1 MRAAQYP
8 VKRRFPVTE
17 SPFIHLAVRSSYS
30 LLESMITP
38 KGLKAWCVEQGM
50 PAVAITD
57 RNNLYGAL
65 EISLTLTD
73 AGIQPIM
80 ACCFDV
86 TDGMPKS
93 EPTRVSLYAQNEI
106 GYKRLM
112 LLSSRAYLD
121 AADGVPKL
129 SRELLLDKT
138 DGLILLTGGAEGEVA
153 RHLLKARI
161 ADARTELSTLAS
173 AYPGRCYVEITRHGT
188 EDEYACEEGLIDLA
202 YELGLPLVATHDA
215 RFMKPSDAKAHD
227 AMMCISNGQYL
238 GQEDRKRVDASQYLK
253 TAEEMRELF
262 ADIPEAIANTFEIA
276 QRCAVKA
283 ETHQPILPNFSNEGR
298 SESEE
303 LRKQALEGLEYR
315 LGAADKLYAERDT
328 YFERLDY
335 ELTIIERMGF
345 PGYFLIVSD
354 FIKWAKDNGIPVGPG
369 RGSGA
374 GSLVAWVLLI
384 TDLDPLR
391 FDLLFE
397 RFLNP
402 ERVSMPDFDIDFCQ
416 ERRGEVIRYVRDK
429 YGADSVAMIITF
441 GTLQAK
447 AVVRDVGRVM
457 QMPYGQVDRL
467 AKLIPFNP
475 ANPPKLQD
483 AIDDEPKFQDEID
496 ADERVGELLEVA
508 LSLEGKYRNAGTH
521 AAGVV
526 IGDRPLVELVP
537 LYNDPRADL
546 PATQFNMKYAE
557 MAGLVKFDFLGLKT
571 LTVIDRALKL
581 IRRDGRDVG
590 PEWQSLD
597 DQATYDLMASGETL
611 GVFQLEG
618 AGMRDTLK
626 KVRPH
631 NLEDVIAIISL
642 YRPGPM
648 ENIPVY
654 VQGKEDPSSVVY
666 QHPDLKPVLE
676 ATYGVPVY
684 QEQVMRMAQE
694 IAGYSLGEADL
705 LRRAMG
711 KKKVEEMIAQRK
723 RFVEGAAE
731 QKGME
736 EKLANDIFDTME
748 KFAGYGFNKSHAAA
762 YALIGYHTGY
772 LKRHFPVEFLAASMS
787 LDIGN
792 TDKLAAFFQEA
803 KRLKIPVLAPDV
815 NTSSADFDVRD
826 GAVVYALGALKGVGL
841 EAMKHV
847 VEIRDKDGRFADLYD
862 FAERVDPKHV
872 NKKAFESLSK
882 AGAFDGM
889 EPNRARMLESAPL
902 LANLAVSAAQDRQ
915 GGQGGLFAE
924 AEPALRPVL
933 PKTRAW
939 NGQQKLDQEFKSIGF
954 YFSGHPLDDVLE
966 GLDRERVTLAMEVQ
980 DRASDGKPLEM
991 IGVVRARSDKPARNG
1006 GKFAFLTLSDPS
1018 GEVEMMVFPE
1028 TLSQN
1033 YDLLQVGN
1041 AVAITVGVKRNA
1053 EEIKLNAERVLKLEA
1068 ARLSKAMGALK
1079 IRLAVGAYV
1088 GDLAG
1093 VVGHLAKLQ
1102 DLEQGELLIEMPL
1115 EDGRVVTMKLP
1126 ATYTIGLSAQ
1136 RALKEAPGV
1145 ERVEPLKAA

>member
-1 MRAAQYP
+1 M
-8 VKRRFPVTE
+8 TE
-17 SPFIHLAVRSSYS
+17 STFIHLAVRSSYS

-38 KGLKAWCVEQGM
+38 KGLKAWCAEQGM
-50 PAVAITD
+50 PAIAITD
-57 RNNLYGAL
+57 RNNLFGAL

-86 TDGMPKS
+86 TDGLPKS
-93 EPTRVSLYAQNEI
+93 EPSRISLYAQNDV

-129 SRELLLDKT
+129 HRDLLLDNT
-138 DGLILLTGGAEGEVA
+138 EGLILLTGGAEGQVA
-153 RHLLKARI
+153 KHLLKGRV
-161 ADARTELSTLAS
+161 ADARTELSTLAA

-188 EDEYACEEGLIDLA
+188 EDEYATEEGLVDLA
-202 YELGLPLVATHDA
+202 YELSLPLVATHDA
-215 RFMKPSDAKAHD
+215 RFMKSADAKAHD

-238 GQEDRKRVDASQYLK
+238 GQDDRKRVDPSQYLK
-253 TAEEMRELF
+253 TAGEMVSLF
-262 ADIPEAIANTFEIA
+262 EDLPEAIANTSEIA
-276 QRCAVKA
+276 RRCAVKA
-283 ETHQPILPNFSNEGR
+283 ETHKPILPNFSKEGR

-303 LRKQALEGLEYR
+303 LRKQAVEGLEFR
-315 LGAADKLYAERDT
+315 LSAADKLYADRDT

-335 ELTIIERMGF
+335 ELSIIERMGF

-354 FIKWAKDNGIPVGPG
+354 FIKWAKENGIPVGPG

-402 ERVSMPDFDIDFCQ
+402 ERVSMPDFDVDFCQ

-496 ADERVGELLEVA
+496 ADERVGELLEIA

-557 MAGLVKFDFLGLKT
+557 TAGLVKFDFLGLKT

-731 QKGME
+731 LKGME

-815 NTSSADFDVRD
+815 NSSTADFDVRG

-847 VEIRDKDGRFADLYD
+847 VEIRERDGRFEDLYD

-882 AGAFDGM
+882 AGAFDSF
-889 EPNRARMLESAPL
+889 EPNRAKMLESAPL
-902 LANLAVSAAQDRQ
+902 LANMAVSAAQDRQ
-915 GGQGGLFAE
+915 GGQGGLFGE

-933 PKTRAW
+933 PKAKAW

-980 DRASDGKPLEM
+980 DRAADGKPLEM

-1079 IRLAVGAYV
+1079 IRLAVGAFV
-1088 GDLAG
+1088 GDLAA
-1093 VVGHLAKLQ
+1093 VVEHLTKLQ
-1102 DLEQGELLIEMPL
+1102 DLEKGELLIEMPL
-1115 EDGRVVTMKLP
+1115 DDGRVVTMKLP
-1126 ATYTIGLSAQ
+1126 STYTIGLSAQ

>member
-1 MRAAQYP
+1 LP
-8 VKRRFPVTE
+8 E
-17 SPFIHLAVRSSYS
+17 SPFIHLAIRSSYS
-30 LLESMITP
+30 LLESMISP
-38 KGLKAWCVEQGM
+38 KDVKVWCEEHLV

-57 RNNLYGAL
+57 RNNLFGAL
-65 EISLTLTD
+65 EISLTLCG

-86 TDGMPKS
+86 VEDVPRA
-93 EPTRVSLYAQNEI
+93 EPSRLSLYAQNET
-106 GYKRLM
+106 GYRRLM
-112 LLSSRAYLD
+112 YLSSRAYLD

-129 SRELLLDKT
+129 SRALVMEQT
-138 DGLILLTGGAEGEVA
+138 EGLIVLTGGAEGDVA
-153 RHLLKARI
+153 KHLLKGRVT
-161 ADARTELSTLAS
+161 DARTELSTLAG

-188 EDEYACEEGLIDLA
+188 PDERAVEEGLIELA
-202 YELGLPLVATHDA
+202 YELELPLVATHDA
-215 RFMKPSDAKAHD
+215 RFMKESDAQAHD
-227 AMMCISNGQYL
+227 AMMCISNGEYL
-238 GQEDRKRVDASQYLK
+238 GQPDRKQVSAQQYLK
-253 TAEEMRELF
+253 TPAEMRLLF
-262 ADIPEAIANTFEIA
+262 ADLPEAIENTVEIA
-276 QRCAVKA
+276 QRCSVKA
-283 ETHQPILPNFSNEGR
+283 ETHKPILPNFSNEGR
-298 SESEE
+298 SEAEE
-303 LRKQALEGLEYR
+303 LRKQALEGLEFR
-315 LGAADKLYAERDT
+315 LKEADQLYAERET

-335 ELTIIERMGF
+335 ELGIIERMGF

-354 FIKWAKDNGIPVGPG
+354 FIKWAKDQGIPVGPG

-402 ERVSMPDFDIDFCQ
+402 ERVSMPDFDVDFCQ

-475 ANPPKLQD
+475 ANPPKLQE
-483 AIDDEPKFQDEID
+483 AIDDEPKFYEEMD
-496 ADERVGELLEVA
+496 ADERVGELLKIA
-508 LSLEGKYRNAGTH
+508 LKLEGKYRNAGTH

-571 LTVIDRALKL
+571 LTVIDRALKF
-581 IRRDGRDVG
+581 IRRDGKDVG
-590 PEWQSLD
+590 PEWKSLD
-597 DQATYDLMASGETL
+597 DQDTYDMMGGGDTL

-631 NLEDVIAIISL
+631 SLEDVIAIISL

-654 VQGKEDPSSVVY
+654 IEGKENPEGVQY
-666 QHPDLKPVLE
+666 AHPDLKPVLE

-694 IAGYSLGEADL
+694 IAGYSLGDADL

-711 KKKVEEMIAQRK
+711 KKKLEEMIAQRQ
-723 RFVEGAAE
+723 RFVEGAAKN
-731 QKGME
+731 KGME
-736 EKLANDIFDTME
+736 APLANEIFDTME

-772 LKRHFPVEFLAASMS
+772 LKRHFTVEFLAASMS
-787 LDIGN
+787 LDLGN

-803 KRLKIPVLAPDV
+803 KRLKIPVIAPDV
-815 NTSSADFDVRD
+815 NSSTADFDVRD
-826 GAVVYALGALKGVGL
+826 GAIVYALGALKGVGL

-847 VEIRDKDGRFADLYD
+847 VAIREKDGPFKDIYD

-872 NKKAFESLSK
+872 NKKAFESLAK
-882 AGAFDGM
+882 AGAFDCFDK
-889 EPNRARMLESAPL
+889 NRARVLAGAPMLAQM
-902 LANLAVSAAQDRQ
+902 AASAAEDRM
-915 GGQGGLFAE
+915 GGQGGLFGD
-924 AEPALRPVL
+924 AEPALRPGL
-933 PKTRAW
+933 PSAKAW
-939 NGQQKLDQEFKSIGF
+939 NGQQKLDEEFRSIGF
-954 YFSGHPLDDVLE
+954 YFSGHPLDDVLS
-966 GLDRERVTLAMEVQ
+966 GLDRERITLAMEIEE
-980 DRASDGKPLEM
+980 RASDGKPIEM
-991 IGVVRARSDKPARNG
+991 IGIVRLRSDKPARNG
-1006 GKFAFLTLSDPS
+1006 GKFAFLTLSDPT

-1041 AVAITVGVKRNA
+1041 AVAVTVGC
-1053 EEIKLNAERVLKLEA
+1053 ETER
-1068 ARLSKAMGALK
+1068 
-1079 IRLAVGAYV
+1079 
-1088 GDLAG
+1088 
-1093 VVGHLAKLQ
+1093 
-1102 DLEQGELLIEMPL
+1102 
-1115 EDGRVVTMKLP
+1115 GRDPAQCRKGP
-1126 ATYTIGLSAQ
+1126 ATGIGPPQ
-1136 RALKEAPGV
+1136 PGHGGA
-1145 ERVEPLKAA
+1145 EGASRRGG

>member
-1 MRAAQYP
+1 M
-8 VKRRFPVTE
+8 TE
-17 SPFIHLAVRSSYS
+17 STFIHLAVRSSYS

-38 KGLKAWCVEQGM
+38 KGLKAWCAEQGM
-50 PAVAITD
+50 PAIAITD
-57 RNNLYGAL
+57 RNNLFGAL

-86 TDGMPKS
+86 TDGLPKS
-93 EPTRVSLYAQNEI
+93 EPSRISLYAQNDV

-129 SRELLLDKT
+129 HRDLLLENT
-138 DGLILLTGGAEGEVA
+138 DGLILLTGGSEGQVA
-153 RHLLKARI
+153 KHLLKGRL
-161 ADARTELSTLAS
+161 ADARTELSTMAT

-188 EDEYACEEGLIDLA
+188 DDEYATEDGLIDLA
-202 YELGLPLVATHDA
+202 YELDLPLVATHDA
-215 RFMKPSDAKAHD
+215 RFMKSADAKAHD

-238 GQEDRKRVDASQYLK
+238 GQDDRKRVDPSQYLK
-253 TAEEMRELF
+253 TADEMVSLF
-262 ADIPEAIANTFEIA
+262 EDLPEAIANTSEIA
-276 QRCAVKA
+276 RRCAVKA
-283 ETHQPILPNFSNEGR
+283 ETHKPILPNFSKEGR

-303 LRKQALEGLEYR
+303 LRKQAVEGLEYR
-315 LGAADKLYAERDT
+315 LSAADKLYAERDT

-335 ELTIIERMGF
+335 ELSIIERMGF

-354 FIKWAKDNGIPVGPG
+354 FIKWAKENGIPVGPG

-402 ERVSMPDFDIDFCQ
+402 ERVSMPDFDVDFCQ

-496 ADERVGELLEVA
+496 ADERVGELLEIA

-557 MAGLVKFDFLGLKT
+557 TAGLVKFDFLGLKT

-731 QKGME
+731 LKGME

-815 NTSSADFDVRD
+815 NSSTADFDVRD

-847 VEIRDKDGRFADLYD
+847 VEIRERDGRFEDMYD
-862 FAERVDPKHV
+862 FSERVDPKHV

-882 AGAFDGM
+882 AGAFDSF
-889 EPNRARMLESAPL
+889 EPNRAKMLESAPL
-902 LANLAVSAAQDRQ
+902 LANMAVSAAQDRQ
-915 GGQGGLFAE
+915 GGQGGLFGD

-933 PKTRAW
+933 PKAKAW

-1079 IRLAVGAYV
+1079 IRLAVGAFV

-1093 VVGHLAKLQ
+1093 VVEHLTKLQ
-1102 DLEQGELLIEMPL
+1102 DLEKGELLIEMPL

-1126 ATYTIGLSAQ
+1126 STYTIGLSAQ

>member
-1 MRAAQYP
+1 M
-8 VKRRFPVTE
+8 TE
-17 SPFIHLAVRSSYS
+17 STFIHLAVRSSYS

-38 KGLKAWCVEQGM
+38 KGLKAWCAEQGM
-50 PAVAITD
+50 PAIAITD
-57 RNNLYGAL
+57 RNNLFGAL

-86 TDGMPKS
+86 TNGLPKS
-93 EPTRVSLYAQNEI
+93 EPSRISLYAQNDV

-129 SRELLLDKT
+129 HRDLLLDNT
-138 DGLILLTGGAEGEVA
+138 EGLILLTGGAEGQVA
-153 RHLLKARI
+153 KHLLKGRV
-161 ADARTELSTLAS
+161 ADARTELSTLAA

-188 EDEYACEEGLIDLA
+188 EDEYAAEEGLVDLA
-202 YELGLPLVATHDA
+202 YELSLPLVATHDA
-215 RFMKPSDAKAHD
+215 RFMKSADAKAHD

-238 GQEDRKRVDASQYLK
+238 GQDDRKRVDPSQYLK
-253 TAEEMRELF
+253 TADEMVSLF
-262 ADIPEAIANTFEIA
+262 EDLPEAIANTSEIA
-276 QRCAVKA
+276 RRCAVEA
-283 ETHQPILPNFSNEGR
+283 ETHKPILPNFSKEGR

-303 LRKQALEGLEYR
+303 LRKQAVEGLEFR
-315 LGAADKLYAERDT
+315 LSAADKLYADRDT

-335 ELTIIERMGF
+335 ELSIIERMGF

-354 FIKWAKDNGIPVGPG
+354 FIKWAKENGIPVGPG

-402 ERVSMPDFDIDFCQ
+402 ERVSMPDFDVDFCQ

-496 ADERVGELLEVA
+496 ADERVGELLEIA

-557 MAGLVKFDFLGLKT
+557 TAGLVKFDFLGLKT

-731 QKGME
+731 LKGME

-815 NTSSADFDVRD
+815 NSSTADFDVRD

-847 VEIRDKDGRFADLYD
+847 VEIRERDGRFEDLYD

-882 AGAFDGM
+882 AGAFDSF
-889 EPNRARMLESAPL
+889 EPNRAKMLESAPL
-902 LANLAVSAAQDRQ
+902 LANMAVSAAQDRQ
-915 GGQGGLFAE
+915 GGQGGLFGE

-933 PKTRAW
+933 PKAKAW

-980 DRASDGKPLEM
+980 DRAADGKPLEM

-1079 IRLAVGAYV
+1079 IRLAVGAFV

-1093 VVGHLAKLQ
+1093 VVEHLTKLQ
-1102 DLEQGELLIEMPL
+1102 DLEKGELLIEMPL
-1115 EDGRVVTMKLP
+1115 EDGRVVAMRLP
-1126 ATYTIGLSAQ
+1126 SPYTIGLSAQ

>member
-1 MRAAQYP
+1 M
-8 VKRRFPVTE
+8 TE

-80 ACCFDV
+80 ACCFEV

-173 AYPGRCYVEITRHGT
+173 AYPERCYVEITRHGT

-354 FIKWAKDNGIPVGPG
+354 FIKWAKDNDIPVGPG

-882 AGAFDGM
+882 AGSFDGM

>member
-1 MRAAQYP
+1 M
-8 VKRRFPVTE
+8 TE

-335 ELTIIERMGF
+335 ELMIIERMGF

-354 FIKWAKDNGIPVGPG
+354 FIKWAKDNDIPVGPG

-467 AKLIPFNP
+467 SKLIPFNP

>member
-1 MRAAQYP
+1 M
-8 VKRRFPVTE
+8 TE
-17 SPFIHLAVRSSYS
+17 STFIHLAVRSSYS

-38 KGLKAWCVEQGM
+38 KGLKAWCAEQGM
-50 PAVAITD
+50 PAIAITD
-57 RNNLYGAL
+57 RNNLFGAL

-86 TDGMPKS
+86 TDGLPKS
-93 EPTRVSLYAQNEI
+93 EPSRISLYAQNDV

-129 SRELLLDKT
+129 HRDLLLDNT
-138 DGLILLTGGAEGEVA
+138 EGLILLTGGAEGQVA
-153 RHLLKARI
+153 KHLLKGRV
-161 ADARTELSTLAS
+161 ADARTELSTLAA

-188 EDEYACEEGLIDLA
+188 EDEYATEEGLVDLA
-202 YELGLPLVATHDA
+202 YELSLPLVATHDA
-215 RFMKPSDAKAHD
+215 RFMKSADAKAHD

-238 GQEDRKRVDASQYLK
+238 GQDDRKRVDPSQYLK
-253 TAEEMRELF
+253 TAGEMVSLF
-262 ADIPEAIANTFEIA
+262 EDLPEAIANTSEIA
-276 QRCAVKA
+276 RRCAVKA
-283 ETHQPILPNFSNEGR
+283 ETHKPILPNFSKEGR

-303 LRKQALEGLEYR
+303 LRKQAVEGLEFR
-315 LGAADKLYAERDT
+315 LSAADKLYADRDT

-335 ELTIIERMGF
+335 ELSIIERMGF

-354 FIKWAKDNGIPVGPG
+354 FIKWAKENGIPVGPG

-402 ERVSMPDFDIDFCQ
+402 ERVSMPDFDVDFCQ

-496 ADERVGELLEVA
+496 ADERVGELLEIA

-557 MAGLVKFDFLGLKT
+557 TAGLVKFDFLGLKT

-731 QKGME
+731 LKGME

-815 NTSSADFDVRD
+815 NSSTADFDVRD

-847 VEIRDKDGRFADLYD
+847 VEIRERDGRFEDLYD

-882 AGAFDGM
+882 AGAFDSF
-889 EPNRARMLESAPL
+889 EPNRAKMLESAPL
-902 LANLAVSAAQDRQ
+902 LANMAVSAAQDRQ
-915 GGQGGLFAE
+915 GGQGGLFGE

-933 PKTRAW
+933 PKAKAW

-980 DRASDGKPLEM
+980 DRAADGKPLEM

-1079 IRLAVGAYV
+1079 IRLAVGAFV
-1088 GDLAG
+1088 GDLAA
-1093 VVGHLAKLQ
+1093 VVEHLTKLQ
-1102 DLEQGELLIEMPL
+1102 DLEKGELLIEMPL
-1115 EDGRVVTMKLP
+1115 DDGRVVTMKLP
-1126 ATYTIGLSAQ
+1126 STYTIGLSAQ

>member
-1 MRAAQYP
+1 M
-8 VKRRFPVTE
+8 TE
-17 SPFIHLAVRSSYS
+17 STFIHLAVRSSYS

-38 KGLKAWCVEQGM
+38 KGLKAWCAEQGM
-50 PAVAITD
+50 PAIAITD
-57 RNNLYGAL
+57 RNNLFGAL

-86 TDGMPKS
+86 TNGLPKS
-93 EPTRVSLYAQNEI
+93 EPSRISLYAQNDV

-129 SRELLLDKT
+129 HRDLLLDNT
-138 DGLILLTGGAEGEVA
+138 EGLILLTGGAEGQVA
-153 RHLLKARI
+153 KHLLKGRV
-161 ADARTELSTLAS
+161 ADARTELSTLAA

-188 EDEYACEEGLIDLA
+188 EDEYATEEGLVDLA
-202 YELGLPLVATHDA
+202 YELSLPLVATHDA
-215 RFMKPSDAKAHD
+215 RFMKSADAKAHD

-238 GQEDRKRVDASQYLK
+238 GQDDRKRVDPSQYLK
-253 TAEEMRELF
+253 TAGEMVSLF
-262 ADIPEAIANTFEIA
+262 EDLPEAIANTSEIA
-276 QRCAVKA
+276 RRCAVKA
-283 ETHQPILPNFSNEGR
+283 ETHKPILPNFSKEGR

-303 LRKQALEGLEYR
+303 LRKQAVEGLEFR
-315 LGAADKLYAERDT
+315 LSAADKLYADRDT

-335 ELTIIERMGF
+335 ELSIIERMGF

-354 FIKWAKDNGIPVGPG
+354 FIKWAKENGIPVGPG

-402 ERVSMPDFDIDFCQ
+402 ERVSMPDFDVDFCQ

-496 ADERVGELLEVA
+496 ADERVGELLEIA

-557 MAGLVKFDFLGLKT
+557 TAGLVKFDFLGLKT

-731 QKGME
+731 LKGME

-815 NTSSADFDVRD
+815 NSSTADFDVKD

-847 VEIRDKDGRFADLYD
+847 VEIRERDGRFEDLYD

-882 AGAFDGM
+882 AGAFDSF
-889 EPNRARMLESAPL
+889 EPNRAKMLESAPL
-902 LANLAVSAAQDRQ
+902 LANMAVSAAQDRQ
-915 GGQGGLFAE
+915 GGQGGLFGE

-933 PKTRAW
+933 PKAKAW

-980 DRASDGKPLEM
+980 DRAADGKPLEM

-1079 IRLAVGAYV
+1079 IRLAVGAFV

-1093 VVGHLAKLQ
+1093 VVEHLTKLQ
-1102 DLEQGELLIEMPL
+1102 DLEKGELLIEMPL

-1126 ATYTIGLSAQ
+1126 STYTIGLSAQ